1 MGGSGD
7 EAGEAKMLREA
18 IERISIFGSRT
29 NRRSAGM
36 AGVVLSAILAGDASA
51 DDLRL
56 LTHQLDPFTMTELD
70 EPRGFAVDLV
80 NEIMAMTDDRS
91 PVTIVPFARL
101 LAEVEQGPNTAGFII
116 ARTPEREAKLQW
128 VGPLIVTG
136 VYVYVRAK
144 STLRME
150 TLDDLRKLDRIG
162 VQNGNTDDQ
171 FLTERGFT
179 NLERRSSE
187 ASTLRG
193 VEADRLSAAPMS
205 ELVFERLVRELHL
218 APSAFR
224 RIPFKL
230 YDVSLYLGV
239 SKDVPHDRVARWSAS
254 LDELK
259 ASGRYD
265 LLLKRYGLF
274 DSEEN

>member
-1 MGGSGD
+1 MWR
-7 EAGEAKMLREA
+7 AA
-18 IERISIFGSRT
+18 IKRIAICRGRT
-29 NRRSAGM
+29 RWRSAGVAM
-36 AGVVLSAILAGDASA
+36 AVLSAISAADASA
-51 DDLRL
+51 DDLQL
-56 LTHQLDPFTMTELD
+56 LTHQLAPFTMVELD
-70 EPRGFAVDLV
+70 ELRGFAVDLV
-80 NEIMAMTDDRS
+80 NDLLAMTGDK
-91 PVTIVPFARL
+91 PPMTVVPFARL
-101 LAEVEQGPNTAGFII
+101 LAAVEQGPNTAGFII
-116 ARTPEREAKLQW
+116 ARTPEREAKMQW

-136 VYVYVRAK
+136 VYIYVRAK
-144 STLRME
+144 ANLRLE

-171 FLTERGFT
+171 FLTELGFT
-179 NLERRSSE
+179 NLERRSSQ
-187 ASTLRG
+187 ASTLLG

-230 YDVSLYLGV
+230 YDVRLYLGV
-239 SKDVPHDRVARWSAS
+239 SKDLPQERVARWSAS

-274 DSEEN
+274 DSGEN